1 MDRNHK
7 CVVYPGAH
15 SDIGGGYEPAEQG
28 RSNQLARI
36 ALLQM
41 LDEARGA
48 GLKLRSL
55 GEMKEDD
62 FLWANQLQHSFNVP
76 NTAIKSLN
84 DYIAVVK
91 PSGSLQNHC
100 QAHMDHYWKWIDSG
114 LAIEDVEKKKNVFKG
129 NREREDDFRIMRHL
143 LTFLAR
149 TPEGRGNAKAAPK
162 KGAVDAAVEHF
173 YENYVHDS
181 FEHFSLTG
189 GTLQTDASNADY
201 YHLRTVLQP
210 VG

>member
-1 MDRNHK
+1 MEQEI
-7 CVVYPGAH
+7 
-15 SDIGGGYEPAEQG
+15 IGRKISPNAIPTWPPC
-28 RSNQLARI
+28 LTRI
-36 ALLQM
+36 LM
-41 LDEARGA
+41 
-48 GLKLRSL
+48 
-55 GEMKEDD
+55 
-62 FLWANQLQHSFNVP
+62 
-76 NTAIKSLN
+76 
-84 DYIAVVK
+84 
-91 PSGSLQNHC
+91 
-100 QAHMDHYWKWIDSG
+100 
-114 LAIEDVEKKKNVFKG
+114 NVFKG